1 LSWQLWRI
9 TRNNSELNP
18 YLKFAHER
26 QGYYEEAGGP
36 AKKASAAV
44 ALIIS
49 KERGGISRR

>member
-18 YLKFAHER
+18 YLKFAHDR
-26 QGYYEEAGGP
+26 KGYYEEAGGP